1 MTSLDA
7 QTRSQIVAQVLEARE
22 KRAEFL
28 EQMRQRQQRGWEV
41 ARQSARILKEQFG
54 AQRVVLFG
62 SLLEPQRMTWHS
74 DLDLAVW
81 GLPERD
87 YFRAVATLMD
97 VEPEFRV
104 DLVEGQRV
112 EPHILKAIAQG
123 IEL

>member
-1 MTSLDA
+1 
-7 QTRSQIVAQVLEARE
+7 
-22 KRAEFL
+22 
-28 EQMRQRQQRGWEV
+28 
-41 ARQSARILKEQFG
+41 
-54 AQRVVLFG
+54 
-62 SLLEPQRMTWHS
+62 
-74 DLDLAVW
+74 VW